1 MAGMALEEAIDEE
14 ELAFEYDELCN
25 EVVELTSELRASA
38 LEAQQMRMRLKAA
51 LQKMGGDARLGPAML
66 PGTSAVQVQD
76 QRLEDMNSLLRW
88 LAEHVDLGRREILDV
103 GFEVPIGGRT
113 VQLLRIV
120 QWPLAS
126 AFGGQL
132 RLSAPIEHHEGLA
145 RVLEAAKA
153 HGSVAPEVLRAFTA
167 EWDLVAGEL
176 LAATQVTSEPSVLL
190 AHRRSPQGIL
200 VARWP
205 TREALEAFHAL
216 HSAGVEVPRVGDRVE
231 VEYEGRWYA
240 GILHT
245 VDSAGKAGV
254 KCDVD
259 APGVLTVTPLHRLR
273 RISVPTVCEA
283 SSASTMDAQAGGAP
297 SPGAKKRA
305 APGHRRTRSS
315 AL

>member
-1 MAGMALEEAIDEE
+1 MAAEEEVVDEE
-14 ELAFEYDELCN
+14 ELELEYDELCN
-25 EVVELTSELRASA
+25 EVCELTSELRASA
-38 LEAQQMRMRLKAA
+38 IEAQQMRMRLQAVLRKG
-51 LQKMGGDARLGPAML
+51 GGDARPGPAVL
-66 PGTSAVQVQD
+66 PGAGSLQVQD
-76 QRLEDMNSLLRW
+76 QQLEDMHNLIRW
-88 LAEHVDLGRREILDV
+88 LAEHVDFQTREVLDV

-132 RLSAPIEHHEGLA
+132 RLSAPVEHHEALA
-145 RVLEAAKA
+145 QLLAAAKA
-153 HGSVAPEVLRAFTA
+153 RGSVAPEVLRAFTA

-176 LAATQVTSEPSVLL
+176 LAATQLTAEPSVLL

-205 TREALEAFHAL
+205 TRDALEAFHAL

-231 VEYEGRWYA
+231 VEYEGSWYS
-240 GILHT
+240 GTLHS
-245 VDSAGKAGV
+245 VDSDGKAGV

-273 RISVPTVCEA
+273 RITATPVAEA
-283 SSASTMDAQAGGAP
+283 ASAVVGQAGSSISGHGPEKRP
-297 SPGAKKRA
+297 SA
-305 APGHRRTRSS
+305 GHRRTRSS